1 MADKDVEGI
10 AGILFP
16 AVGRVTLVAISSPRA
31 ASAQELAGRVPPARG
46 RVSAGGSVREGLET
60 LLAAGGDAPIIVA
73 GSLYLVGE
81 ARAFL
86 LAAEPPEG
94 RT

>member
-1 MADKDVEGI
+1 V
-10 AGILFP
+10 
-16 AVGRVTLVAISSPRA
+16 
-31 ASAQELAGRVPPARG
+31 QEA
-46 RVSAGGSVREGLET
+46 LET
-60 LLAAGGDAPIIVA
+60 LLAAGGGAPIIVA

>member
-16 AVGRVTLVAISSPRA
+16 AVRGVTLVTVSSPRA
-31 ASAQELAGRVPPARG
+31 ASAEDLARRVPSAPG
-46 RVSAGGSVREGLET
+46 GVSTRRDAAEAIET
-60 LLAAGGDAPIIVA
+60 LLAEGGSAPIIVA

-81 ARAFL
+81 ARAWL
-86 LAAEPPEG
+86 LANS
-94 RT
+94 